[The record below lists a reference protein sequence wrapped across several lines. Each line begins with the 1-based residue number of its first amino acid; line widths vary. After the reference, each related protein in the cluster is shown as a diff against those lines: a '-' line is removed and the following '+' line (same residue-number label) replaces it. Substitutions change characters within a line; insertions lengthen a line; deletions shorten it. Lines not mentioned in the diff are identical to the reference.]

1 MTKTH
6 RIKSDPYHQI
16 ILPAAPAGR
25 ASPALPGEPHPRE
38 GFHFVHD
45 AGFHERLAQT
55 LQHSWFV
62 AEPVSPQTVD

>member
-6 RIKSDPYHQI
+6 RIKSDPYRPI
-16 ILPAAPAGR
+16 LLPAVPASH
-25 ASPALPGEPHPRE
+25 ASHALPGESRPRA

-45 AGFHERLAQT
+45 ARFHERLAQT

-62 AEPVSPQTVD
+62 AEPVPPQADD